1 MIQQARRRNPYPWT
15 WEVPLGVL
23 AVVMLLLASGVH
35 LGRAVANGLN
45 GGGWRFPPR
54 ALLVTSLPD
63 VLGGDAGAGLVGSGG
78 PLASPVA
85 LWVCLAG
92 TELVLVVSC
101 LLLLTLGLQRWGPA
115 RVRGVASRGE
125 TERLLGMARLRRVRG
140 VVRPDLYRRRRRPR

>member
-15 WEVPLGVL
+15 WEIPLGVVV
-23 AVVMLLLASGVH
+23 AVGLLLVSGVH
-35 LGRAVANGLN
+35 LGRALAIVLN

-63 VLGGDAGAGLVGSGG
+63 VLGGDAGAGLVSSGG
-78 PLASPVA
+78 PLASPVT
-85 LWVCLAG
+85 LWVCLAA

-125 TERLLGMARLRRVRG
+125 AESLLGVARLRRVRG
-140 VVRPDLYRRRRRPR
+140 VVRPDLYRSRRHPW